1 MMPYMLVR
9 SVWLTDEAA
18 FVSYKHD
25 SPRLPDQHRRRTQ
38 SRTSGDDM
46 PNPPPEVT
54 YQRQISAQETEEGL
68 FRDTSAWGLIS
79 RMRAWRQDAIVQH
92 LYQTAVFWGDK
103 VFAWTSEYHQLNI
116 RIPKSLT
123 MHRPDEANDAFW
135 LAQAHFLMADYRR
148 AEAILTSPLPSA
160 QLPRPLS
167 ASQVDS
173 MLDEDSNLDP
183 DPDTRFEKVRVSC
196 KVPGL
201 RREIQTGACD
211 VVGGLVAGLDHQHPQ
226 TRLEDALGGIF
237 PRDHSASGTEND
249 VPIRPAGFASGPI
262 VESSMACRYLATL
275 CMVCP

>member
-1 MMPYMLVR
+1 MNQPSLSGPQPDQYSRGATRSDAYVMPYMLVR

-116 RIPKSLT
+116 SHPEIIDRAPPRRSKRCL
-123 MHRPDEANDAFW
+123 
-135 LAQAHFLMADYRR
+135 LAG
-148 AEAILTSPLPSA
+148 TSPFLDGRLPQSRSNSDFTA
-160 QLPRPLS
+160 SINAIASSFIGLASGIHAGRRQQPRS
-167 ASQVDS
+167 G
-173 MLDEDSNLDP
+173 
-183 DPDTRFEKVRVSC
+183 
-196 KVPGL
+196 PGHAF
-201 RREIQTGACD
+201 RKSTGK
-211 VVGGLVAGLDHQHPQ
+211 LQSS
-226 TRLEDALGGIF
+226 RLA
-237 PRDHSASGTEND
+237 PRDTN
-249 VPIRPAGFASGPI
+249 RRLRCRRGPC
-262 VESSMACRYLATL
+262 SRFGDA
-275 CMVCP
+275 